1 VSNKDNAEGKQ
12 QKAGIVGYL
21 ALIFAIIFFA
31 GLFKD
36 MEGPIRALDFTVIS
50 GTFGTIGEAGTF
62 RGSGG
67 VGARDGFMF
76 ALTLFPVVMLA
87 LGTVKAVEHLG
98 GLRAAQELLTPILQ
112 PLMGIPGISGL
123 ALVASLQS
131 TDAGAG
137 MTKQLRENNVLTEA
151 EKTIFAAFQFSAGAT
166 ITNYLSSGAALFDFI
181 KVPIVIPLVLMFIL
195 KVFGANLMR
204 IYLKRELAK
213 EAK

>member
-1 VSNKDNAEGKQ
+1 MSIEKQ
-12 QKAGIVGYL
+12 QKAGVAGYL

-50 GTFGTIGEAGTF
+50 GAFGTIGEGAANF

-67 VGARDGFMF
+67 IGARDGFMF

-87 LGTVKAVEHLG
+87 LGVVKAVEFLG
-98 GLRAAQELLTPILQ
+98 GLRAAQELLSPILR

-137 MTKQLRENNVLTEA
+137 MTKQLKDANVITEA

-181 KVPIVIPLVLMFIL
+181 KVPIVIPLILMFVL

-204 IYLKRELAK
+204 LYLRRELAK

>member
-1 VSNKDNAEGKQ
+1 MSENGNLGLKQ
-12 QKAGIVGYL
+12 EKAGVAGYL

-31 GLFKD
+31 GLFAD

-50 GTFGTIGEAGTF
+50 GAFGDIGGGGTF
-62 RGSGG
+62 RGAGG
-67 VGARDGFMF
+67 VGARDGFLF

-87 LGTVKAVEHLG
+87 LGTVKAVEFLG
-98 GLRAAQELLTPILQ
+98 GLRAAQELLTPILR

-137 MTKQLRENNVLTEA
+137 MTKQLREADLINEA

-166 ITNYLSSGAALFDFI
+166 ITNYLSSGAALFDAI
-181 KVPIVIPLVLMFIL
+181 KVPIVLPLILMFVL

-204 IYLKRELAK
+204 LYLKRETAK
-213 EAK
+213 EGN

>member
-1 VSNKDNAEGKQ
+1 MSKNGNLEGKQ
-12 QKAGIVGYL
+12 QKAGVVGYL
-21 ALIFAIIFFA
+21 ALIFAIVFFA
-31 GLFKD
+31 GLFGK

-50 GTFGTIGEAGTF
+50 GSFGSIGDAGSF

-67 VGARDGFMF
+67 VGARDGFIF

-87 LGTVKAVEHLG
+87 LGTVKAVEFLG
-98 GLRAAQELLTPILQ
+98 GLKAAQELLSPILQ
-112 PLMGIPGISGL
+112 PMMGIPGISGL

-137 MTKQLRENNVLTEA
+137 MTKQLRETDVMTES

-166 ITNYLSSGAALFDFI
+166 ITNYLSSGAALFEFI
-181 KVPIVIPLVLMFIL
+181 PVPIVIPLILMFVL

-204 IYLKRELAK
+204 LYLRRELAK
-213 EAK
+213 EGK